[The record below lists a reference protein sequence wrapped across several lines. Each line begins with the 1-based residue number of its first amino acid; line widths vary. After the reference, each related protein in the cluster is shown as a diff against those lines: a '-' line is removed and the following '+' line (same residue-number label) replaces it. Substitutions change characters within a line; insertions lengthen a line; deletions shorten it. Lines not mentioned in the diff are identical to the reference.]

1 MNKKKS
7 REKRCAMKYIL
18 MHKNIET
25 ALIDIDDVL
34 GGISVIEDIYSE
46 KHLPVGVITS
56 KGSNEKAVRSSLNKW
71 WRGRCIPASRTGI
84 NEALETIGADDTSLL
99 LTRCLGLSLSDHYWI
114 RPADSDLKWENI
126 NFFENDFSDDM
137 GDVLF
142 GKKISPSDIEFLSPD
157 NTSDGDLKKRWKI
170 IDGKRC
176 LIKGGSYPYRQQP
189 YNEVI
194 ASLIAEK
201 LGIAHVHYD
210 MITIADEP
218 LSICEDFVTT
228 HTELVSAYRIMQI
241 RERKNHE
248 SEYMHYVNICRELGV
263 DVVPALD
270 GMITLDYIIANED
283 RHFGNFGLLRDP
295 DTLEWIGAA
304 PVFDSG
310 TSLWYNRSDD
320 QITTAN
326 IICKPF
332 RKTHSE
338 QAKLISDIS
347 KQDLSALDGIE
358 ADISRILS
366 SQKPERTALIA
377 KCVMNRTETL
387 KKR

>member
-1 MNKKKS
+1 
-7 REKRCAMKYIL
+7 
-18 MHKNIET
+18 
-25 ALIDIDDVL
+25 
-34 GGISVIEDIYSE
+34 
-46 KHLPVGVITS
+46 
-56 KGSNEKAVRSSLNKW
+56 
-71 WRGRCIPASRTGI
+71 
-84 NEALETIGADDTSLL
+84 
-99 LTRCLGLSLSDHYWI
+99 
-114 RPADSDLKWENI
+114 
-126 NFFENDFSDDM
+126 
-137 GDVLF
+137 
-142 GKKISPSDIEFLSPD
+142 
-157 NTSDGDLKKRWKI
+157 
-170 IDGKRC
+170 
-176 LIKGGSYPYRQQP
+176 
-189 YNEVI
+189 
-194 ASLIAEK
+194 
-201 LGIAHVHYD
+201 

-218 LSICEDFVTT
+218 FSICEDFVTT

-295 DTLEWIGAA
+295 DKLEWIGAA

-347 KQDLSALDGIE
+347 KPDLSALDGIE